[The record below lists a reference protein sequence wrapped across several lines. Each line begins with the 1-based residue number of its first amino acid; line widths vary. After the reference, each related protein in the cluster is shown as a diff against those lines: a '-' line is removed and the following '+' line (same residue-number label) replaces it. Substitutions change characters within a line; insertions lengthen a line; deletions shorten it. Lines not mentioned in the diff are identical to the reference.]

1 MSLENYEYVKEIAS
15 KGIRIDGRKEM
26 ERRQINIR
34 NGVIN
39 HSDGSAYLEL
49 GGTKVLAGV
58 KVMPGEPFP
67 DRADEGGLIVNF
79 EASELASNY
88 PSDRIIY
95 SVEIGRVTDRG
106 IRESNLIDLKKLV
119 IEVGK
124 KALFVYIDVFALN
137 NEGNLLDACNIAA
150 LSALLDAR
158 YKPEGSE
165 EKIPLPLD
173 HSKLAVSN
181 TFVKIGKNMFFDP
194 SSMEENVANA
204 RLTFGVSEK
213 INSIQKGGS
222 GFFTPEEV
230 DFCAGKAFELK
241 HEIKTLLMHQIKG

>member
-1 MSLENYEYVKEIAS
+1 MSLENYEYVKEIAAEA
-15 KGIRIDGRKEM
+15 IRLDERKPIEGRKLT
-26 ERRQINIR
+26 IK

-58 KVMPGEPFP
+58 KVLPGEPFP

-79 EASELASNY
+79 EASELCTNY
-88 PSDRIIY
+88 PSDRIMY
-95 SVEIGRVTDRG
+95 SVEIARVTDRG

-124 KALFVYIDVFALN
+124 KVLFVYIDVFALN

-158 YKPEGSE
+158 YKIEGQE
-165 EKIPLPLD
+165 QKLPLPLD
-173 HSKLAVSN
+173 FNKLAVSH
-181 TFVKIGKNMFFDP
+181 TFAKVNNSIFYDP
-194 SSMEENVANA
+194 SAVEENVASA
-204 RLTFGVSEK
+204 RLTLGVGEK

-230 DFCAGKAFELK
+230 DFCTGKAFELK
-241 HEIKTLLMHQIKG
+241 DATKDLLMKQTKK

>member
-1 MSLENYEYVKEIAS
+1 MSLENYEYVKEMAAKS
-15 KGIRIDGRKEM
+15 IRLDGRKEM
-26 ERRQINIR
+26 ERRNLTIK

-58 KVMPGEPFP
+58 KVLPGEPFP

-79 EASELASNY
+79 EASELGSHY
-88 PSDRIIY
+88 PSDRIMY
-95 SVEIGRVTDRG
+95 SVEVARVTDRG
-106 IRESNLIDLKKLV
+106 IRESNLIDMKKLV

-124 KALFVYIDVFALN
+124 KVLFVYIDVFALN

-150 LSALLDAR
+150 LSALLDAK
-158 YKPEGSE
+158 YKVEGQEQKLS
-165 EKIPLPLD
+165 LPLD
-173 HSKLAVSN
+173 HKKLAISH
-181 TFVKIGKNMFFDP
+181 TFVKMGKSIFYDP
-194 SSMEENVANA
+194 TSMEENIADA
-204 RLTFGVSEK
+204 RLTIGVGEK

-230 DFCAGKAFELK
+230 DMCAGKAFELRR
-241 HEIKTLLMHQIKG
+241 EIEALLMNRVKN